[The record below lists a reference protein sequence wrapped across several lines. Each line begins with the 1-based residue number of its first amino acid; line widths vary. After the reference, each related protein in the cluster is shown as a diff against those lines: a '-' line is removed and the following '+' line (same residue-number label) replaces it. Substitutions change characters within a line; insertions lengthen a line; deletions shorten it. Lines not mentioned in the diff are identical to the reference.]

1 MSFRWSILAS
11 CFRARQAFFTVSSLL
26 LSTLFWVAPSI
37 AAPPQHQSD
46 LEFKIPPTKIPFNVK
61 DQPITI
67 VASGLI
73 AVNSSGRETATFKL
87 DLNADLSDVQQNATA
102 LLASQLDKDDNCGEQ
117 IQIQRATITP
127 AAPAS
132 LAVVELHYERR
143 TCIKALGKHA
153 SKKLVSGNAVIQ
165 VKLTPAVEQN
175 NTELKLVPEVGPI
188 QADGSLGELLRSG
201 SLGDMIREKI
211 RNAILSAMSK
221 GTNLGATIPPAAQ
234 PYARIEN
241 AQFKDGGGGRLL
253 VVLAGNV
260 RITRQQAQELTGQ
273 LKEKTHAVSHSA
285 N

>member
-1 MSFRWSILAS
+1 MSFRCSILGS
-11 CFRARQAFFTVSSLL
+11 GFRARQAFFTVSSLL
-26 LSTLFWVAPSI
+26 LGTLFWVAPSI

-73 AVNSSGRETATFKL
+73 AVTSSGRETATFRL

-143 TCIKALGKHA
+143 ACIKALGTHA
-153 SKKLVSGNAVIQ
+153 SKKLVGGNAVIQ
-165 VKLTPAVEQN
+165 LKLTPAVEQN

-221 GTNLGATIPPAAQ
+221 GTNLSATIPPAAQ

-260 RITRQQAQELTGQ
+260 RITRQQAQELTSQ
-273 LKEKTHAVSHSA
+273 LKEKARSVSHSA

>member
-1 MSFRWSILAS
+1 M
-11 CFRARQAFFTVSSLL
+11 
-26 LSTLFWVAPSI
+26 
-37 AAPPQHQSD
+37 AAPPQHRSD

-73 AVNSSGRETATFKL
+73 VMTSSGRETSTFKL

-102 LLASQLDKDDNCGEQ
+102 LLAAQLDKDDHCGEQ

-143 TCIKALGKHA
+143 ACVKVLGKHE
-153 SKKLVSGNAVIQ
+153 SKKLVGGNAVIQ
-165 VKLTPAVEQN
+165 LKLTPAVEEN

-201 SLGDMIREKI
+201 TVGDMIRDKI

-221 GTNLGATIPPAAQ
+221 GTDLSATIPPVAQ
-234 PYARIEN
+234 PYARIQN

-253 VVLAGNV
+253 VFLAGDI
-260 RITRQQAQELTGQ
+260 RITKQQVQELSNEI
-273 LKEKTHAVSHSA
+273 KEKTRGLGHSA